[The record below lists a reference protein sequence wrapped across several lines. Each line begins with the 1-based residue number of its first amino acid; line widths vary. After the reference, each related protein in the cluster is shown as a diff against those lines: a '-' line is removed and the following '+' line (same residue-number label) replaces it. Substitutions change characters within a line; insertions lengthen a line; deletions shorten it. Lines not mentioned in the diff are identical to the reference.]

1 MIIECHHCFTTFL
14 VDDYKINENSRIV
27 KCSTCNYEKLYTSN
41 VALRKKYV
49 RKKRKNC
56 LPLYFILPALLLF
69 LTLTLQR
76 DIIIQQHQIMMK
88 FYSFF
93 GFDNTKD
100 LKIEVNGQVTSA
112 YYGKNNVIFYYK
124 VPLDLYNNSN
134 KWRYVPAIRI
144 IAQDD
149 NNIALDEYTH
159 PLRIELKPFSGKK
172 IVLESGFS
180 FADINHVA
188 VQILNR

>member
-1 MIIECHHCFTTFL
+1 
-14 VDDYKINENSRIV
+14 
-27 KCSTCNYEKLYTSN
+27 
-41 VALRKKYV
+41 
-49 RKKRKNC
+49 